1 MPLAVGADILLN
13 QTNAGRALRDG
24 GDVWEGLNK
33 DITEKQEEIS
43 KNASTFVDD
52 WVGVLDNITFATQDL
67 FGISGG
73 GGAERSFG
81 DEMDDLEASTDKMN
95 QTAEEMSDGTK
106 VQKQA
111 GSDMSNAARILQV
124 MPSQVE
130 SAIISGMSQIKI
142 YIDGQQAGS
151 AVAPYVDSAMG
162 GVLAMVRR

>member
-1 MPLAVGADILLN
+1 
-13 QTNAGRALRDG
+13 
-24 GDVWEGLNK
+24 
-33 DITEKQEEIS
+33 
-43 KNASTFVDD
+43 
-52 WVGVLDNITFATQDL
+52 
-67 FGISGG
+67 
-73 GGAERSFG
+73 
-81 DEMDDLEASTDKMN
+81 MN
-95 QTAEEMSDGTK
+95 QTAEEMNDGTK

-162 GVLAMVRR
+162 GVLAMLRR